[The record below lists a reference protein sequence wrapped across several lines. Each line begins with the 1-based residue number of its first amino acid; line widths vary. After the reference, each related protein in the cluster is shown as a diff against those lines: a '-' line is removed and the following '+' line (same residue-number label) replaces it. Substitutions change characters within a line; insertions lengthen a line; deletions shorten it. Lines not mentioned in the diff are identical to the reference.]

1 MKENIARRVSR
12 IISGSL
18 NALVDAVENAAP
30 ETIMEE
36 AIREI
41 DGAIDEVRAELGR
54 VIANKHLANTRLMEE
69 NRKHEELTEKIELAV
84 QEGREELAE
93 AAISKQMDIEVQI
106 PVLESAIAEGISQE
120 NELEGYISALQA
132 KKREMQEELRA
143 YRSSQADTA
152 AAGLAQGEK
161 GVSSSNNIQTKVE
174 KAQAAF
180 GRVMENATGVPSGA
194 DASDSAQAAKL
205 AELED
210 LARQNRIKER
220 LAAVKA
226 QAK

>member
-1 MKENIARRVSR
+1 MKENIAGRVSR
-12 IISGSL
+12 IISGSI
-18 NALVDAVENAAP
+18 NALIDAVENAAP
-30 ETIMEE
+30 ETVMEE

-54 VIANKHLANTRLMEE
+54 VIASKHLANTRLMEE

-84 QEGREELAE
+84 QEEREELAE

-106 PVLESAIAEGISQE
+106 PVLESAIADGIAQE
-120 NELEGYISALQA
+120 QELEGYISALQA
-132 KKREMQEELRA
+132 KKREMQEELKSF
-143 YRSSQADTA
+143 RSSQAATGA
-152 AAGLAQGEK
+152 AEAAQG
-161 GVSSSNNIQTKVE
+161 GAASSSGGVGTKVA

-180 GRVMENATGVPSGA
+180 GRVMENSTGVPSGA

-220 LAAVKA
+220 LAAIKA
-226 QAK
+226 KTK

>member
-1 MKENIARRVSR
+1 MKENIAGRVSR
-12 IISGSL
+12 IISGSI
-18 NALVDAVENAAP
+18 NALIDAVENAAP
-30 ETIMEE
+30 ETVMEE

-54 VIANKHLANTRLMEE
+54 VIASKHLANTRLMEE

-84 QEGREELAE
+84 QEEREELAE

-106 PVLESAIAEGISQE
+106 PVLESAIADGIAQE
-120 NELEGYISALQA
+120 QELEGYISALQA
-132 KKREMQEELRA
+132 KKREMQEELKSF
-143 YRSSQADTA
+143 RSSQA
-152 AAGLAQGEK
+152 AAGAAEAAQG
-161 GVSSSNNIQTKVE
+161 GAASSSGGVETKVA

-180 GRVMENATGVPSGA
+180 GRVMENSTGVPSGA

-220 LAAVKA
+220 LAAIKA
-226 QAK
+226 KTK

>member
-36 AIREI
+36 SIREI

-84 QEGREELAE
+84 QEEREELAE

-106 PVLESAIAEGISQE
+106 PILESSIAEGIAQE
-120 NELEGYISALQA
+120 QELEGYVSALQA
-132 KKREMQEELRA
+132 KKREMQEELRSF
-143 YRSSQADTA
+143 RSSQKA
-152 AAGLAQGEK
+152 AAGSVDAANGSAA
-161 GVSSSNNIQTKVE
+161 SSSGSVETKVA

-194 DASDSAQAAKL
+194 DVSDSAQAAKL

-220 LAAVKA
+220 LAAIKA
-226 QAK
+226 KTN

>member
-1 MKENIARRVSR
+1 MKENIAGRVSR
-12 IISGSL
+12 IISGSI
-18 NALVDAVENAAP
+18 NALIDAVENAAP
-30 ETIMEE
+30 ETVMEE

-54 VIANKHLANTRLMEE
+54 VIASKHLANTRLMEE

-84 QEGREELAE
+84 QEEREELAE

-106 PVLESAIAEGISQE
+106 PVLESAIADGIAQE
-120 NELEGYISALQA
+120 QELEGYISALQA
-132 KKREMQEELRA
+132 KKREMQEELKSF
-143 YRSSQADTA
+143 RSSQA
-152 AAGLAQGEK
+152 AAGAAEAAQG
-161 GVSSSNNIQTKVE
+161 GAASSSGGVETKVA

-220 LAAVKA
+220 LAAIKA
-226 QAK
+226 KSK